1 MGDWGWIQW
10 VAYILVFAWALGV
23 AALVVVFGIYILAFL
38 DAGTTW
44 FEQHSEDTEGGGDE

>member
-23 AALVVVFGIYILAFL
+23 AALVVVFGMYLLAFL

-44 FEQHSEDTEGGGDE
+44 FEQHSEDTEGGGDA